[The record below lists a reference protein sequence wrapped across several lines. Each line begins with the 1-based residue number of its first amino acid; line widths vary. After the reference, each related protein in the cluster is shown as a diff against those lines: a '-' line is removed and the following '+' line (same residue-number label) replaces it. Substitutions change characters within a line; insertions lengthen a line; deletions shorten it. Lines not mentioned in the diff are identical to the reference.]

1 MSLPPVTKKLRCATR
16 KCGGVVP
23 VDAATVATSHDGYW
37 QFHCP
42 LCKYWNLA
50 SPSDAIHATSP
61 TPFDLE
67 RLPTSVRM
75 GSQIR
80 RSPPGGV

>member
-1 MSLPPVTKKLRCATR
+1 MSLPLTMKKLRCATR
-16 KCGGVVP
+16 KCGGIVAI
-23 VDAATVATSHDGYW
+23 DAATVATSQDGYW
-37 QFHCP
+37 QFICP

-50 SPSDAIHATSP
+50 SATDDIQATSL

-67 RLPTSVRM
+67 RLPTSVRSL
-75 GSQIR
+75 SQIK